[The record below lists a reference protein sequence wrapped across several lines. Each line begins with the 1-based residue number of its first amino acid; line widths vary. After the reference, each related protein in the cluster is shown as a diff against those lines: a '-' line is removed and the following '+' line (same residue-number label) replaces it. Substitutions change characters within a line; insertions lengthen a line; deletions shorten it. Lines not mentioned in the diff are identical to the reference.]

1 MIPTYLELQDLL
13 LFGAAILG
21 HDPEVRDYGLLE
33 SALARPRATVFGE
46 DAYATLDE
54 KAAALLLSVV
64 HNHGL
69 VDGNKRLGWVS
80 MAVFYEMNGCL
91 IEAPHAEAIDL
102 VLSIAAGELDDV
114 AKLAETLR
122 GWLRPLP
129 A

>member
-80 MAVFYEMNGCL
+80 TAVFYEMNGRL